1 MLVALSFIITD
12 IPPCGIALI
21 GGDGELAVNGIGA
34 VLEIS
39 LAVAQADGVAV
50 GVARGILVIKEPCLI
65 QLVKANL
72 YIVVFVPEVIGCIDN
87 PCVVGRKI
95 PGGADG
101 MFAAEQLAAVKL
113 IFARQN
119 DHTVCAVEFRPA
131 VLPQGEAGLSPR
143 IAVNIGGGGC
153 SLSLFGN
160 KRNEARYH
168 AKAQQQ

>member
-50 GVARGILVIKEPCLI
+50 GVARGILVFKEPCLI
-65 QLVKANL
+65 QLVKANSH
-72 YIVVFVPEVIGCIDN
+72 IVVFVAEVIGLIDK
-87 PCVVGRKI
+87 PSVVGRKI
-95 PGGADG
+95 TGGADG
-101 MFAAEQLAAVKL
+101 IFAAEQLAAVELK
-113 IFARQN
+113 FAGPD
-119 DHTVCAVEFRPA
+119 DHTVCAVELRPA

-143 IAVNIGGGGC
+143 IAVNVGGGGRG
-153 SLSLFGN
+153 LGLFGN
-160 KRNEARYH
+160 KRSEAGYH

>member
-1 MLVALSFIITD
+1 MIVARSFVITD
-12 IPPCGIALI
+12 IPPCGVARI
-21 GGDGELAVNGIGA
+21 GGGGELAVNGVGA

-39 LAVAQADGVAV
+39 LAVAQADGVA
-50 GVARGILVIKEPCLI
+50 
-65 QLVKANL
+65 NL
-72 YIVVFVPEVIGCIDN
+72 YIVVFIPEVIGCIDN

-113 IFARQN
+113 IFARPN

-160 KRNEARYH
+160 KRNEAGYH